1 MQNRTQAEMAGQSH
15 KGGRPRKSYDYLIGT
30 THNFLVID
38 RIFRGVKN
46 EPYAGTTCTR
56 CGKHTECRLRDVL
69 SGHTKSCKCLRPE
82 QYLTNIKTL
91 CDRLPEQKVAQMW
104 SMHFAGAG
112 RWAIATAHKVAVIV
126 VDFALRRYQRFLD
139 RVISSG
145 FALWIAK
152 QTAHP
157 VPAQVTE
164 YLLKSECRVLNIFR
178 RARAAEAEMDAR
190 CRAWEWMMRQWMRD
204 NMHLIPIDSDAV
216 VEFVD

>member
-1 MQNRTQAEMAGQSH
+1 MQNRTPTKNAGQAS

-30 THNFLVID
+30 AHNFLVID
-38 RIFRGVKN
+38 RIFRGDKN
-46 EPYAGTTCTR
+46 EPYAATTCIR
-56 CGKHTECRLRDVL
+56 CGTRTECRLRDIL

-91 CDRLPEQKVAQMW
+91 ADRLPDQKLAQMW
-104 SMHFAGAG
+104 SMHFAGSG

-126 VDFALRRYQRFLD
+126 VDFALRRYQHSLD

-145 FALWIAK
+145 YASWIVKETINA
-152 QTAHP
+152 

-164 YLLKSECRVLNIFR
+164 YLQKSECRVLNIFR
-178 RARAAEAEMDAR
+178 RARAAEAEVDAR